1 MKRNEL
7 IMFVKG
13 NNINL
18 KKYNIFVGEKSN
30 VPYSMGCYEEA
41 GTWYLYEVG
50 ERQNCSIIKEGN
62 EDDVISHLYFKICGR
77 LTLSAPEGE

>member
-1 MKRNEL
+1 M
-7 IMFVKG
+7 
-13 NNINL
+13 
-18 KKYNIFVGEKSN
+18 
-30 VPYSMGCYEEA
+30 PYSMGCYEEA

>member
-18 KKYNIFVGEKSN
+18 KKYNIFVGEKRAIFYGVLRRS
-30 VPYSMGCYEEA
+30 
-41 GTWYLYEVG
+41 WYMVF
-50 ERQNCSIIKEGN
+50 I
-62 EDDVISHLYFKICGR
+62 
-77 LTLSAPEGE
+77 